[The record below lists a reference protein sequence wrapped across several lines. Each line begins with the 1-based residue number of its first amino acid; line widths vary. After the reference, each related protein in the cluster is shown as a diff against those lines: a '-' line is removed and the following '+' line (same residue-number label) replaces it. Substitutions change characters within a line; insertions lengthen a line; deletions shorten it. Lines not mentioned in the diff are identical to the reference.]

1 MRIVIFG
8 LTVTSSWGNGHAT
21 LWRAL
26 IRALGRDGHQVVFF
40 ERDVPYY
47 AKHRDLQALPGCDIV
62 LYQSWEEILPRALSE
77 LEWAE
82 AAMVTSYCPDAR
94 EATWR
99 VLDSRAPVRAFYDL
113 DAPVTLSNL
122 EAGREVAYL
131 EPEGLSG
138 FDLVLSYTGGVALEK
153 MRGLLGARRVAPLY
167 GSVDPEAHHPVT
179 PAEELR
185 SDFSYLGTW
194 AADRQVALEQLFLE
208 PARRRPDLRFII
220 GGAQYPREFPWGS
233 NLWYREH
240 VPPPL
245 HPAFFSSSRL
255 TLNITRE
262 AMARM
267 GWCPSGRL
275 FEAAACNAPLVSDWF
290 EGLDAFYRPGREILI
305 ARDTEDVMNALSLSD
320 AELGRIRD
328 AARERTLSEHTA
340 QHRARELVELL
351 ESSVRPGAARG
362 QERTAN
368 Q

>member
-26 IRALGRDGHQVVFF
+26 IRTLGSDGHDIVFF

-47 AKHRDLQALPGCDIV
+47 AKHRDLHALPGCDIV
-62 LYQSWEEILPRALSE
+62 LYQSWDDILPRALSE
-77 LEWAE
+77 LRRAD
-82 AAMVTSYCPDAR
+82 AALVTSYCPDAR
-94 EATWR
+94 EATRR
-99 VLDSRAPVRAFYDL
+99 VLDSGAQVRAFYDL
-113 DAPVTLSNL
+113 DAPVTLANL
-122 EAGREVAYL
+122 EAGREVAYIG
-131 EPEGLSG
+131 PEGLAG
-138 FDLVLSYTGGVALEK
+138 FDLVLSYTGGAALEK
-153 MRGLLGARRVAPLY
+153 MVGLLGARRVAPLY
-167 GSVDPEAHHPVT
+167 GSVDPDAHHPV
-179 PAEELR
+179 PAVEELR

-194 AADRQVALEQLFLE
+194 AVDREAALEALFLE
-208 PARRRPDLRFII
+208 PARRRSDLRFLI
-220 GGAQYPREFPWGS
+220 GGAQYPQGFPWGP

-262 AMARM
+262 TMARM

-290 EGLDAFYRPGREILI
+290 EGLDAFFHPGREILI
-305 ARDTEDVMNALSLSD
+305 ARRTEDVVDALSLTD
-320 AELGRIRD
+320 VELQRIRD

-340 QHRARELVELL
+340 RHRAHELIDLL
-351 ESSVRPGAARG
+351 ESAAQSGATHGR
-362 QERTAN
+362 ERTVN